1 MIRRALLPALVA
13 VAAAILAPD
22 AGANGRAP
30 ATSTIHFQRGNEQSI
45 AAGMTFGLVLSSDGG
60 ATWQWMCEAA
70 VGYGGTYDPSY
81 AFTHTGAMFA
91 TTFDGLKVM
100 RNGCTFDPIPS
111 TCTGSNGH
119 CEFVSVDATD
129 GSDDFFYAAADPKDS
144 QIYKSLD
151 DGSSFLSPPAD
162 PGKPNDWWESLQAAA
177 SDPTRVYATGYRT
190 MNGVP
195 KVFLLFRSDDGGS
208 SFQPMPGGSDLTTIE
223 SSIIDIA
230 DIDPSDPNTM
240 YVTVNP
246 QAVTQVTTDAGI
258 VENAVYGLW
267 KTTDGGAHF
276 TQILTSDSQH
286 TNDLKIAFVAR
297 KNGDLVAGTQVDGA
311 QVSHDQGS
319 SWQPVA
325 GSPHINCLTENGSGE
340 VWACTLNYGTKM
352 LPSDDAGIM
361 KTTNLTDWTK
371 VLRYQDIAGPVEC
384 PDAQFGSNAQQDV
397 CVDQMWCMLKTTLL
411 ITSTAVDCALPAD
424 AAPVDAPPVTSGGGG
439 GGGGG
444 GGCCDGGGGD
454 APAVLAV
461 ALVVAMI
468 VLRRRDG
475 TTRHA
480 R

>member
-1 MIRRALLPALVA
+1 MTRPAWLPALALA
-13 VAAAILAPD
+13 VSAVLVAPD
-22 AGANGRAP
+22 AGANGRSP
-30 ATSTIHFQRGNEQSI
+30 STSTIHFERGNEQNI
-45 AAGMTFGLVLSSDGG
+45 AAGMTFGLLLSSDGG

-81 AFTHTGAMFA
+81 AYSHSGAIFA
-91 TTFDGLKVM
+91 TTFDGLKVN
-100 RNGCTFDPIPS
+100 RNGCTFDAIPAT
-111 TCTGSNGH
+111 TCSSPTH
-119 CEFVSVDATD
+119 CTFVSVDTTD

-144 QIYKSLD
+144 QIYKSVD
-151 DGSSFLSPPAD
+151 DGSSFLAPPAD
-162 PGKPNDWWESLQAAA
+162 PGQPNDWWESLQTAPSNNA
-177 SDPTRVYATGYRT
+177 RVYATGYRT

-208 SFQPMPGGSDLTTIE
+208 NFVPMAGGSNLTTIE

-230 DIDPSDPNTM
+230 DIDPNDPDTM

-246 QAVTQVTTDAGI
+246 QAITQETTDAGI

-297 KNGDLVAGTQVDGA
+297 KDGDLVAGTQVDGA
-311 QVSHDQGS
+311 QVSHDKGS
-319 SWQPVA
+319 SWEPLA

-340 VWACTLNYGTKM
+340 VWACTLNYGTKV

-361 KTTNLTDWTK
+361 KTTDLATWTK

-384 PDAQFGSNAQQDV
+384 PDAQFGSNAQQDQ
-397 CVDQMWCMLKTTLL
+397 CIADEWCTLKTTLL
-411 ITSTAVDCALPAD
+411 ITSTEVDCALPAD
-424 AAPVDAPPVTSGGGG
+424 GAPVDAPPVKL

-444 GGCCDGGGGD
+444 GGCCDGAGGGSV
-454 APAVLAV
+454 PGVLAV
-461 ALVVAMI
+461 SMLVAMI

-475 TTRHA
+475 TA
-480 R
+480 RQAR